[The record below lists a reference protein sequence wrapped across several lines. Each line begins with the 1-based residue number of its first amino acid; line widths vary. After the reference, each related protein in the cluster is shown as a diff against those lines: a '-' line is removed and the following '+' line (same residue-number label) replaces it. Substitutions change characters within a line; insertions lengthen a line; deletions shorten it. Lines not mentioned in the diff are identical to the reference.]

1 MSIINAVT
9 EKLKKEKELLDNLN
23 RKSDSSLKSIISDD
37 SFFGASSKEKR
48 YAKQILRKRGY

>member
-23 RKSDSSLKSIISDD
+23 RKSDSSLKSIISDV
-37 SFFGASSKEKR
+37 SFFGASLKEKR